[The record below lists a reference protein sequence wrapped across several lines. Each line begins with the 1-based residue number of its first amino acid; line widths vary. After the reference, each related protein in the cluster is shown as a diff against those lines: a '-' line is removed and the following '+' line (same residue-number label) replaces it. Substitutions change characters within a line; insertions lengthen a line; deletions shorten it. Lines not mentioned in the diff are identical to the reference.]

1 MFQNMN
7 CYNSIK
13 KIVFKNK
20 IFLTI
25 AMNSFNF
32 WMFFFYAHHL
42 QFTHLPSLRQILLA
56 LITDRG
62 IRNFNQTPFSPLTAF
77 VGSPPGAVIA

>member
-1 MFQNMN
+1 M
-7 CYNSIK
+7 
-13 KIVFKNK
+13 IVRGTESAVPQVMH
-20 IFLTI
+20 IPYS
-25 AMNSFNF
+25 AAYS
-32 WMFFFYAHHL
+32 HHL
-42 QFTHLPSLRQILLA
+42 QFTHLPGQILLA

>member
-1 MFQNMN
+1 
-7 CYNSIK
+7 
-13 KIVFKNK
+13 
-20 IFLTI
+20 
-25 AMNSFNF
+25 
-32 WMFFFYAHHL
+32 MFFFYAHHL
-42 QFTHLPSLRQILLA
+42 QFIHLPSLRQILLA